1 MAILAQFCKS
11 FFPQKAATFYQPTQ
25 QTNGIGNDDRAG
37 IVEVGD
43 DLSAGDDPK
52 GAQGLC

>member
-1 MAILAQFCKS
+1 MKPYSL
-11 FFPQKAATFYQPTQ
+11 FYWLTE
-25 QTNGIGNDDRAG
+25 QTNGVVNDDRAG